1 MASTAPLVWID
12 CEMTGL
18 DSQNDT
24 IIEIACVMTDGDL
37 NVLEQG
43 DDIVVHQPRETMDA
57 MGDWCRQ
64 HHGQSG
70 LTESVIASTVTMAEA
85 EAAVLA
91 LVKRHCTLP
100 RTAVLAGNS
109 VHADRAF
116 LSRLMPELTAFLH
129 YRIIDVSSVKELAR
143 RWSPQVLGAAPAKKE
158 THRALD
164 DILESI
170 AELRYY
176 KQSLF
181 YRGAAGAL
189 EAQQQSVSTHK
200 APLVW
205 IDVETTGLVPEK
217 DKILEIAM
225 ILTDGELTTI
235 GAAEN
240 MVIGHRTDQLALNE
254 WALASHRRSGLMSA
268 VARSTTTLPQAEAA
282 LLARVQGV
290 CPTPRR
296 AVLAG
301 NNVEFD
307 RRFLERH
314 MPALAAHL
322 HFRSVDV
329 STVNELAK
337 RWAPATLR
345 RLRKQFT
352 HRALNDVRESIRELQ
367 FYQSQFIR
375 RDEL

>member
-1 MASTAPLVWID
+1 MLRSW
-12 CEMTGL
+12 
-18 DSQNDT
+18 
-24 IIEIACVMTDGDL
+24 
-37 NVLEQG
+37 
-43 DDIVVHQPRETMDA
+43 
-57 MGDWCRQ
+57 
-64 HHGQSG
+64 
-70 LTESVIASTVTMAEA
+70 
-85 EAAVLA
+85 
-91 LVKRHCTLP
+91 
-100 RTAVLAGNS
+100 
-109 VHADRAF
+109 
-116 LSRLMPELTAFLH
+116 
-129 YRIIDVSSVKELAR
+129 Y
-143 RWSPQVLGAAPAKKE
+143 
-158 THRALD
+158 RALKP
-164 DILESI
+164 
-170 AELRYY
+170 AWNR
-176 KQSLF
+176 
-181 YRGAAGAL
+181 YRGVAG
-189 EAQQQSVSTHK
+189 ESEVQQQSVSMHK

-205 IDVETTGLVPEK
+205 IDVETTGLEPEK
-217 DKILEIAM
+217 DNILEIAM
-225 ILTDGELTTI
+225 ILTDGELSTI

-282 LLARVQGV
+282 LLARIQGV

-375 RDEL
+375 RDDLK